1 MEQLFNSITTQD
13 GSITII
19 TVLGTLIIA
28 CILGLLISLTYMRTQ
43 NGVHSQSFAI
53 TLIMLPVILS
63 VIILFVGSNVARA
76 FSLAGTVAI
85 IRFRSAPGEPKDIG
99 FIFFAMAAGL
109 ACGVGVYIY
118 GVVFTILLCAVMLA
132 LKKFNFARVS
142 TRKKQLHM
150 VVPENLN
157 YPNAFEDIF
166 KEFTRHAELVKVKTT
181 DLGSLY
187 ELLYH
192 VELLPD
198 KDEKEFIDQ
207 LRCRNGNLNISLSLA
222 E

>member
-19 TVLGTLIIA
+19 TVLCTLIIA

-132 LKKFNFARVS
+132 LKNQFCPGFYPKKTAAYGR
-142 TRKKQLHM
+142 TRESQLSKCFRR
-150 VVPENLN
+150 
-157 YPNAFEDIF
+157 YFQRIYQ
-166 KEFTRHAELVKVKTT
+166 T
-181 DLGSLY
+181 
-187 ELLYH
+187 
-192 VELLPD
+192 
-198 KDEKEFIDQ
+198 
-207 LRCRNGNLNISLSLA
+207 CRTCKGKNH
-222 E
+222 